1 MKKELCNIYR
11 ISNLDI
17 FGKYLGPSHDR
28 VDVKSGIELCR
39 AVIEFDI
46 GVDSQ
51 RVRVRLD
58 AGQIC
63 GGRASRVSNLGIR
76 TVSLKIKCE

>member
-1 MKKELCNIYR
+1 LRPLFE
-11 ISNLDI
+11 
-17 FGKYLGPSHDR
+17 KYLGPSHDR

-46 GVDSQ
+46 GVDSY

-58 AGQIC
+58 ASQVS

-76 TVSLKIKCE
+76 TVSLKKQKF